1 MHDTPI
7 IRKIEKIAKS
17 VQDWS
22 RLYVT
27 DLLKKDNTYDFN
39 PSIMHCMCAYSSTVL
54 FECLTW
60 QGIPDIA
67 LHHNEY
73 HAFITKKDILIDI
86 TACQF
91 SDKFK
96 EIEIVELTDF
106 LDQEIVKNYCAGYWD
121 KKYTHYC
128 VDSAY
133 TELHCS
139 SPNGF
144 PSSQYFRK
152 KQELFDAINSAKLYL
167 QSTHDKEN
175 ML

>member
-1 MHDTPI
+1 MPDTPI
-7 IRKIEKIAKS
+7 ILKIEKIAKS

-54 FECLTW
+54 LECLTW

-73 HAFITKKDILIDI
+73 HAFITQKSTLIDI

-96 EIEIVELTDF
+96 EIEITDLSTF
-106 LDQEIVKNYCAGYWD
+106 LEQDLVKNYCAGYWD
-121 KKYTHYC
+121 KKYTHSS
-128 VDSAY
+128 VEEAY
-133 TELHCS
+133 TGLHCS
-139 SPNGF
+139 NPNGF

-167 QSTHDKEN
+167 EATPYKEY